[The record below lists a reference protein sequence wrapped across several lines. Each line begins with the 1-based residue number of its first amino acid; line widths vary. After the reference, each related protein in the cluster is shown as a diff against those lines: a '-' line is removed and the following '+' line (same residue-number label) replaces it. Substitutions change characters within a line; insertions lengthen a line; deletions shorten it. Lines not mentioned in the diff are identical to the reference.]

1 MTKKFLY
8 ISIIFIAFML
18 AFIPK
23 VYAMQIFVKTS
34 TGENFTL
41 EVESSDTIETVKTK
55 IQDKEGIT
63 PGQQRLIFA
72 GKQLEDGRTLADYSV
87 QKDSTIHLIL
97 KLSEKFKVKYNTTN
111 LNVTTDN
118 ITTDGIL
125 EDNSFIV
132 SGDKDFTAKLEPVA
146 EYRLPEAIIIKIGE
160 EEIDTNNYTYNS
172 QTGEIVI
179 PKINITGEICIEANA
194 LKITYKLILDANEG
208 KFLNG
213 NSKLEFDDV
222 TDCDLT
228 NIEIPVKDGFGF
240 KGWFTEKTGGESIE
254 TIMNSENGI
263 KEDSI
268 FYAQWVE
275 TTIGEEEIPES
286 EEQKD
291 NNADD
296 TNQGNADIETDNTNQ
311 GNANTNNTNQDNT
324 NIGAD
329 NIAESEN
336 NPQTSDNIMLYVLIL
351 SISILGII
359 ITTKI

>member
-41 EVESSDTIETVKTK
+41 EVESSDTIELLRTK
-55 IQDKEGIT
+55 IQDKKGIS
-63 PGQQRLIFA
+63 PEQQRLIFA
-72 GKQLEDGRTLADYSV
+72 GKQLEDGRTLADYSI

-97 KLSEKFKVKYNTTN
+97 RLSEKFKVKYNTTN

-118 ITTDGIL
+118 ITTDGNL

-146 EYRLPEAIIIKIGE
+146 EYRLPEVIIVKIGE
-160 EEIDTNNYTYNS
+160 EEIDTNKYTYNS

-179 PKINITGEICIEANA
+179 PKTNITGEICIEANA

-213 NSKLEFDDV
+213 KSKLEFDDV
-222 TDCDLT
+222 TECNLT
-228 NIEIPVKDGFGF
+228 NIENPVKDGFGF
-240 KGWFTEKTGGESIE
+240 KGWFTEKTSGESIE
-254 TIMNSENGI
+254 TIMNSEDGI
-263 KEDSI
+263 KEDLI
-268 FYAQWVE
+268 FYAQW
-275 TTIGEEEIPES
+275 TKNTIESEDSSEPAIPEDK
-286 EEQKD
+286 EQEG
-291 NNADD
+291 NNAQDSVN
-296 TNQGNADIETDNTNQ
+296 TGNTNQ
-311 GNANTNNTNQDNT
+311 GNTNTETENTNM
-324 NIGAD
+324 GAD
-329 NIAESEN
+329 NNGETGN
-336 NPQTSDNIMLYVLIL
+336 NPQTSDSIMLYVLIL
-351 SISILGII
+351 SISTFGTI
-359 ITTKI
+359 ITTKIRQNT